1 MEGGVDILSP
11 LLLVL
16 LVLLALPA
24 LSWVFYGLIVL
35 RAYAAVPPPL
45 VSDGILLEADK
56 VPALT
61 EELERLRR
69 GCIVVLS
76 GRTKVPAH
84 RSHDSLI
91 ARAGTVVVA

>member
-16 LVLLALPA
+16 LVLLAWPA
-24 LSWVFYGLIVL
+24 LSWVFYGLMVL

-56 VPALT
+56 VPLPKSLNGCGAAASSFYRA
-61 EELERLRR
+61 ELKSR
-69 GCIVVLS
+69 
-76 GRTKVPAH
+76 P
-84 RSHDSLI
+84 I
-91 ARAGTVVVA
+91 AATIA